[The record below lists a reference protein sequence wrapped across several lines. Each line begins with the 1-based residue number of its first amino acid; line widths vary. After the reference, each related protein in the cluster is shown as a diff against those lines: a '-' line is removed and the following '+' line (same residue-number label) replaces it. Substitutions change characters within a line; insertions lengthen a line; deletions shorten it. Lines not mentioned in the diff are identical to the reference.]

1 MLFKTK
7 ILFWCQTTAL
17 LLFGCLCATSN
28 GQIVGQ
34 ASVGELYTFKIEP
47 SMFNWTHQVIN
58 EQFRYTP
65 SLKSYPDLPSWMRYM
80 YSHEHHA
87 GFLYGTPPGR
97 LAGKKITLE
106 IVALNKQNYE
116 TRTAQLD
123 ITIAS
128 KFHAPNVVQM
138 KIDNLN
144 WVHLM
149 DPGRVENLRN
159 IFRKDLWPESESD
172 LSLVFMESA
181 VNMGGRL
188 PLRPQQHEGVIV
200 HLGSFAKF
208 SDRLN
213 QLQEEVRPLYKL
225 PSCTYKRTSVQKI
238 FENVGFKLDWCAFK
252 MVGTD
257 SAPEVLHHNHD
268 TAANGNQNN
277 NNNNRVIGQTEM
289 LNLKRRTDRWHGMAR
304 EDVPIR
310 NYIDEFAFAFA
321 IPTVLFGLLCGILT
335 ATLCFRHQKLHD
347 PKSEF
352 FFDNI
357 FHICEE
363 ECLES
368 SPGSD
373 TDSKQD
379 HESYK
384 ETYPTTSSTVQMVQY
399 SDTNSQPVTTL
410 KSLKDPNCLLDNTSV
425 RSQSPTSF
433 YQTESPS
440 NTYLR
445 PKPPPYKGGT
455 LTRSGGV
462 DI

>member
-1 MLFKTK
+1 MYSKSK
-7 ILFWCQTTAL
+7 IFLCLSTTL
-17 LLFGCLCATSN
+17 LLCTSIVKSTSSN
-28 GQIVGQ
+28 QILGQ

-80 YSHEHHA
+80 YSQEHHA
-87 GFLYGTPPGR
+87 GFLYGTPPAR
-97 LAGKKITLE
+97 LASKKIILE
-106 IVALNKQNYE
+106 IIALNKQNYE
-116 TRTAQLD
+116 TRHCELVL
-123 ITIAS
+123 TIAS

-159 IFRKDLWPESESD
+159 IFRKDLWPESEPD

-181 VNMGGRL
+181 INMGGRL

-252 MVGTD
+252 MVGTETD
-257 SAPEVLHHNHD
+257 PAVLHHNHD
-268 TAANGNQNN
+268 TESFKANNANK
-277 NNNNRVIGQTEM
+277 VMGQSEAM
-289 LNLKRRTDRWHGMAR
+289 NMKRRADRWHGMAR
-304 EDVPIR
+304 DEVPTR

-335 ATLCFRHQKLHD
+335 ATLCFKHHKLYD

-352 FFDNI
+352 FFNNI

-363 ECLES
+363 ECLNS
-368 SPGSD
+368 SNDSD
-373 TDSKQD
+373 LNKTE
-379 HESYK
+379 ESYK
-384 ETYPTTSSTVQMVQY
+384 DSYPTTSSTVQMVQY

-445 PKPPPYKGGT
+445 PKPPPYKGGS
-455 LTRSGGV
+455 LTRTSGV

>member
-335 ATLCFRHQKLHD
+335 ATLCFRHQK
-347 PKSEF
+347 F
-352 FFDNI
+352 
-357 FHICEE
+357 
-363 ECLES
+363 
-368 SPGSD
+368 
-373 TDSKQD
+373 
-379 HESYK
+379 YK

>member
-1 MLFKTK
+1 MIILK
-7 ILFWCQTTAL
+7 ILTTLCCLVLASKAQL
-17 LLFGCLCATSN
+17 LD
-28 GQIVGQ
+28 Q

-47 SMFNWTHQVIN
+47 VMFNWTHQVIN

-80 YSHEHHA
+80 YSQEHHA
-87 GFLYGTPPGR
+87 GFLYGTPPAE
-97 LAGKKITLE
+97 LAAKTITLE

-116 TRTAQLD
+116 TRRSELLLKIQ
-123 ITIAS
+123 S

-159 IFRKDLWPESESD
+159 IFRKDLWPESDAD

-208 SDRLN
+208 SERLK

-252 MVGTD
+252 MVGAEID
-257 SAPEVLHHNHD
+257 PEVLHHNHD
-268 TAANGNQNN
+268 SSNSNKVNANIVETGN
-277 NNNNRVIGQTEM
+277 
-289 LNLKRRTDRWHGMAR
+289 LRRREDRWHGLAR
-304 EDVPIR
+304 SDVPVR
-310 NYIDEFAFAFA
+310 NYIDEFAFALA
-321 IPTVLFGLLCGILT
+321 IPGMIFGVLCGILT
-335 ATLCFRHQKLHD
+335 ASLCFKHQKLHD
-347 PKSEF
+347 PQSEY

-363 ECLES
+363 ECVNSAHDSES
-368 SPGSD
+368 ED
-373 TDSKQD
+373 EKQNED
-379 HESYK
+379 NNKNDKSYK
-384 ETYPTTSSTVQMVQY
+384 ESYPTTSSTVQMVQY

-410 KSLKDPNCLLDNTSV
+410 KSLKDPNCLLDNISM
-425 RSQSPTSF
+425 RSQSPNSY
-433 YQTESPS
+433 YQADSPP

-455 LTRSGGV
+455 LSRSGV

>member
-1 MLFKTK
+1 MWKLKT
-7 ILFWCQTTAL
+7 LLWRHSTTAL
-17 LLFGCLCATSN
+17 LLISCCLYATSN

-87 GFLYGTPPGR
+87 GFLYGTPPAR

-116 TRTAQLD
+116 TRNAQLD
-123 ITIAS
+123 IAIAS

-159 IFRKDLWPESESD
+159 IFRKDLWPESEAD

-208 SDRLN
+208 SERLN

-257 SAPEVLHHNHD
+257 STPEVLHHNHD
-268 TAANGNQNN
+268 SAAANGNNNN
-277 NNNNRVIGQTEM
+277 NNNNRVIGHSEM

-335 ATLCFRHQKLHD
+335 ATLCFRHQK
-347 PKSEF
+347 F
-352 FFDNI
+352 
-357 FHICEE
+357 
-363 ECLES
+363 
-368 SPGSD
+368 
-373 TDSKQD
+373 
-379 HESYK
+379 YK

-445 PKPPPYKGGT
+445 PKPPPYKAGT

>member
-1 MLFKTK
+1 MIILK
-7 ILFWCQTTAL
+7 ILTTLCCLVLASKAQL
-17 LLFGCLCATSN
+17 LD
-28 GQIVGQ
+28 Q

-47 SMFNWTHQVIN
+47 VMFNWTHQVIN

-80 YSHEHHA
+80 YSQEHHA
-87 GFLYGTPPGR
+87 GFLYGTPPAE
-97 LAGKKITLE
+97 LAAKTITLE

-116 TRTAQLD
+116 TRRSELLLKIQ
-123 ITIAS
+123 S

-159 IFRKDLWPESESD
+159 IFRKDLWPESDAD

-208 SDRLN
+208 SERLK

-252 MVGTD
+252 MVGAEID
-257 SAPEVLHHNHD
+257 PEVLHHNHD
-268 TAANGNQNN
+268 SSNSNKVNANIVETGN
-277 NNNNRVIGQTEM
+277 
-289 LNLKRRTDRWHGMAR
+289 LRRREDRWHGLAR
-304 EDVPIR
+304 SDVPVR
-310 NYIDEFAFAFA
+310 NYIDEFAFALA
-321 IPTVLFGLLCGILT
+321 IPGMIFGVLCGILT
-335 ATLCFRHQKLHD
+335 ASLCFKHQK
-347 PKSEF
+347 F
-352 FFDNI
+352 
-357 FHICEE
+357 
-363 ECLES
+363 
-368 SPGSD
+368 
-373 TDSKQD
+373 
-379 HESYK
+379 YK
-384 ETYPTTSSTVQMVQY
+384 ESYPTTSSTVQMVQY

-410 KSLKDPNCLLDNTSV
+410 KSLKDPNCLLDNISM
-425 RSQSPTSF
+425 RSQSPNSY
-433 YQTESPS
+433 YQADSPP

-455 LTRSGGV
+455 LSRSGV